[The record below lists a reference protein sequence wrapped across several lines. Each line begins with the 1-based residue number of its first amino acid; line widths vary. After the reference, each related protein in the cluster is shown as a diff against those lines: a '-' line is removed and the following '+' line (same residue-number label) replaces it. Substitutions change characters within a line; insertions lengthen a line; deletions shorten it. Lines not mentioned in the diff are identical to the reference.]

1 MPQEHWEP
9 SRGLR
14 GLAAIQVIY
23 YSGLGFLLL
32 WFFFP
37 HVLLVPAAKRA
48 ERRRL

>member
-1 MPQEHWEP
+1 
-9 SRGLR
+9 LR
-14 GLAAIQVIY
+14 VLAAIQVIY

-48 ERRRL
+48 EGRRRRLD